1 MAKYVFKIL
10 FCLVIVLMWVLGLFL
25 MTKDTWYIGSP
36 MILVS
41 VFAFGVAC
49 VNGWLDDLMDFVEG
63 YEKRMLG

>member
-1 MAKYVFKIL
+1 
-10 FCLVIVLMWVLGLFL
+10 MWVLGLFL

-49 VNGWLDDLMDFVEG
+49 VNGWLDDLMNLVEG